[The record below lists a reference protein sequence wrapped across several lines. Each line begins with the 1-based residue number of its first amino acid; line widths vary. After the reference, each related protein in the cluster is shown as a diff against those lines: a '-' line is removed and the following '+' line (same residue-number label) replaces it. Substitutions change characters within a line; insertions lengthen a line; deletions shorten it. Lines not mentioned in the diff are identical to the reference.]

1 MKLTINVTKEELLQ
15 AAENLVYTQSLDKDT
30 EAETEACREADLCEI
45 AVVIKE
51 HLEKAIEDI
60 LSNPENYLKAEE
72 WEQVNKCFVMNYSAY
87 KRMMDRD
94 IPYPI

>member
-1 MKLTINVTKEELLQ
+1 MSPKKNYFKSR
-15 AAENLVYTQSLDKDT
+15 ENLVYTQSLDKDT
-30 EAETEACREADLCEI
+30 EAETEAI

-72 WEQVNKCFVMNYSAY
+72 WSRVNKCFVMNYSAY

-94 IPYPI
+94 IPCPI